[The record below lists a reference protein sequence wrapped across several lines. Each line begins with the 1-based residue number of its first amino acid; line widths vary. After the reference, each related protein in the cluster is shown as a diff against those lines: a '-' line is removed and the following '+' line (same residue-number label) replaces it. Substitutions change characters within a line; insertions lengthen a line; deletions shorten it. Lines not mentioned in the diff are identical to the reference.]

1 MPGRQPNDWGISLW
15 EAIERW
21 TPKELW
27 QRYRKIKSEDFPNV
41 IFPSRPN
48 PLRDE
53 AARLRAQIGHD
64 LREKLRRGEL
74 IASGIALPL
83 TETSRRRDIR
93 PELWPLLRFTS
104 RFQMVT
110 NGGLR
115 YDQILIRDGS
125 TIRHEAPAKRQD
137 ASRPQVLP
145 RRASR
150 PAGRPSLM
158 PEIEAEL
165 RRRAAVGLI
174 ETSSLREAE
183 ALAAW
188 AEQQFADAHVP
199 QPKSIQKKLGRLYQ
213 ELKATNRPDK

>member
-1 MPGRQPNDWGISLW
+1 MPGRQLDDWGISLW

-27 QRYRKIKSEDFPNV
+27 QRYREIKSEDLAIF
-41 IFPSRPN
+41 IFPLRPN

-53 AARLRAQIGHD
+53 AARLRAQIEHD

-83 TETSRRRDIR
+83 KETSRRRDIR
-93 PELWPLLRFTS
+93 PELWPRLGFTCG
-104 RFQMVT
+104 FQMVS
-110 NGGLR
+110 GDGLR
-115 YDQILIRDGS
+115 YDQILIR
-125 TIRHEAPAKRQD
+125 EASSVPHGVPAKRQD

-158 PEIEAEL
+158 PKIEAPMWLPSPEFVAPVESD
-165 RRRAAVGLI
+165 RAVRI
-174 ETSSLREAE
+174 TS
-183 ALAAW
+183 
-188 AEQQFADAHVP
+188 
-199 QPKSIQKKLGRLYQ
+199 
-213 ELKATNRPDK
+213 